1 MKGIL
6 GRLLAV
12 IALHI
17 GLLYLVMQ
25 ANPDIGKKLAPLV
38 VSLITPPE
46 PLPRAP
52 PPPPPRPQVKPVI
65 QLDAPPVPVA
75 SVPAVEPM
83 PNAITIELP
92 PPRPAFSAPLPS
104 QPVVDA
110 IKAAPPTA
118 PPPVAPPRFD
128 AAYLKNPSP
137 HYPSVARRRGEQGR
151 VHLRVYVSS
160 EGSALRVEVRTSS
173 GSTLLDQAA
182 KEAVERWRFV
192 PAKQG
197 DQPVEAWVVVPIVF
211 TLEG

>member
-12 IALHI
+12 LALHI

-25 ANPDIGKKLAPLV
+25 ANPDLGKKLTPLV
-38 VSLITPPE
+38 VSLIAPPE
-46 PLPRAP
+46 PLPQAP
-52 PPPPPRPQVKPVI
+52 PPPLPRPQVETVV
-65 QLDAPPVPVA
+65 QRDAPPIPMA
-75 SVPAVEPM
+75 SVPAVELM
-83 PNAITIELP
+83 PNAITIEVP
-92 PPRPAFSAPLPS
+92 PSRPALPS
-104 QPVVDA
+104 LKPPQPVVEA
-110 IKAAPPTA
+110 VITA
-118 PPPVAPPRFD
+118 PPMAPSPVAPPRFD

-137 HYPSVARRRGEQGR
+137 AYPSMARRRGEQGR
-151 VHLRVYVSS
+151 VYLRVYVSS

-173 GSTLLDQAA
+173 ASTLLDQAA
-182 KEAVERWRFV
+182 KDAVERWRFV

>member
-6 GRLLAV
+6 GRLIAV
-12 IALHI
+12 IGLHI

-25 ANPDIGKKLAPLV
+25 ANPEIANKLAPLT
-38 VSLITPPE
+38 VSLVTPPE
-46 PLPRAP
+46 PLPHAP
-52 PPPPPRPQVKPVI
+52 PPPRTRS
-65 QLDAPPVPVA
+65 QLDPVVQPDMQTVPVA
-75 SVPAVEPM
+75 LVPAVEPM
-83 PNAITIELP
+83 PNAITIEVP
-92 PPRPAFSAPLPS
+92 PPRPLPLFA
-104 QPVVDA
+104 QPVVEA
-110 IKAAPPTA
+110 AKAAPPVV

-137 HYPSVARRRGEQGR
+137 HYPSAARRRGEQGR
-151 VHLRVYVSS
+151 VYLRVYVSS

-182 KEAVERWRFV
+182 KDAVERWRFV

-197 DQPVEAWVVVPIVF
+197 DQSVEAWVVVPIVF